1 MAFPLVARKVSATK
15 ATSKRNDGRCD
26 CEMKIAEMWTI
37 VLAIASAVVLLSNAV
52 EKIVKAVKA
61 AKAPEER
68 QNEEIENIKNRIDKL
83 EKEILVD
90 EKQLKD
96 ARACNHV
103 ITKGVLAL
111 LDHGINGNNID
122 QMKEARQ
129 DVEQYLIT
137 H

>member
-1 MAFPLVARKVSATK
+1 MDEIWA
-15 ATSKRNDGRCD
+15 
-26 CEMKIAEMWTI
+26 I
-37 VLAIASAVVLLSNAV
+37 VLAAASAIVLLSNAI
-52 EKIVKAVKA
+52 EKIVKGIKV
-61 AKAPEER
+61 AKAPENA
-68 QNEEIENIKNRIDKL
+68 QNKKITELETRIEKIED
-83 EKEILVD
+83 EILKD

-96 ARACNHV
+96 ARECNHV

-129 DVEQYLIT
+129 DVNAYLIN

>member
-1 MAFPLVARKVSATK
+1 MDMTSLWPTVLAVASA
-15 ATSKRNDGRCD
+15 
-26 CEMKIAEMWTI
+26 I
-37 VLAIASAVVLLSNAV
+37 VLISNAV

-61 AKAPEER
+61 AKAPEQR
-68 QNEEIENIKNRIDKL
+68 QNEEIEDIKNRLDKL
-83 EKEILVD
+83 EKEILID

-96 ARACNHV
+96 ARMCNHV

>member
-1 MAFPLVARKVSATK
+1 MTEIWA
-15 ATSKRNDGRCD
+15 
-26 CEMKIAEMWTI
+26 I
-37 VLAIASAVVLLSNAV
+37 VLATASAIVLLSNAA
-52 EKIVKAVKA
+52 EKIVKAIKA
-61 AKAPEER
+61 AKAPENA
-68 QNEEIENIKNRIDKL
+68 QNKKISEIEDRLDKIEREML
-83 EKEILVD
+83 KD

-96 ARACNHV
+96 ARECNHV

-129 DVEQYLIT
+129 DVNQYLIN

>member
-1 MAFPLVARKVSATK
+1 MEAT
-15 ATSKRNDGRCD
+15 N
-26 CEMKIAEMWTI
+26 IWPTI
-37 VLAIASAVVLLSNAV
+37 LAVASAIVLLSNAV

-61 AKAPEER
+61 AKAPEQR
-68 QNEEIENIKNRIDKL
+68 QNNEIEGIKARLDKI
-83 EKEILVD
+83 EREILLD

-96 ARACNHV
+96 ARECNHV

-122 QMKEARQ
+122 QMKDARS
-129 DVEQYLIT
+129 DVEQYLIN